1 MTIKKVRTIG
11 PRCGHKQKQQ
21 GAGIRSSVIL
31 IFLFDYFDTQHDF
44 IKQGDKNIIEKIL
57 SGIVK
62 MTRTDNKITLV
73 NIKVLM
79 GTCKKLSKNQLD
91 SLSDIARDFFILF
104 NHLEISSKYVIL

>member
-1 MTIKKVRTIG
+1 
-11 PRCGHKQKQQ
+11 
-21 GAGIRSSVIL
+21 
-31 IFLFDYFDTQHDF
+31 
-44 IKQGDKNIIEKIL
+44 
-57 SGIVK
+57 

-104 NHLEISSKYVIL
+104 NHLEKSSKYVIL